1 MVNVFAPYF
10 HAFRT
15 VHVCAILCA
24 LTSGLLA
31 ADPVVSNISAEQR
44 AGTKLVDITY
54 DVTADTPTV
63 GVTLRISSDGGTTFS
78 VPATTLSG
86 AVGVN
91 VPVGK
96 GKVITWNAGSDW
108 LGNYSTAMRFEVKV
122 DNGVVMAPEGFAYV
136 AAGALPAS
144 SWAGAQAV
152 DAFFIAN
159 TEVTWSEFQTVR
171 TWAAANDYDIGSV
184 GAGTGQNRPVTNVS
198 WYQALKWCN
207 ARSEKDGLRP
217 VYKVGTDV
225 YRTGD
230 SVPTVDASAN
240 GYRLPSEKEWEFA
253 ARGGVLTNGYEYSGS
268 NDINAVAWYSNNTGS
283 STQDVATKLTNELGL
298 SDMSGNVWEW
308 CFDIYSDSLRVFR
321 GGSWGSDAY
330 CRIELRDGSH
340 YEPSGSNSSIG
351 FRVARSSPLVSSS
364 EELVDTRYPG
374 QFEIIEGSYTWHEAK
389 ADSEARGGRL
399 AVLNTSAKIAAANE
413 FLKDGVTWPSLWL
426 GLTDETEEGRWTWI
440 DGTPISVSNW
450 FGTEPNNSNNEED
463 HAILFRFAPSI
474 HENGEWNDVPSRF
487 RYPYLLEKISQ
498 FLAIDLTQNGSISGA
513 GTYAPGTSA
522 TLIAT
527 PSPGYRFTGWTGD
540 ASGTDNPVTLLMDSD
555 KSVGATFVED
565 TRDPDGDG
573 LTNYQE
579 FITYST
585 DSTLADTDGDGI
597 NDGAEVAQGRS
608 PKTAEPVIT
617 NITATQRSGTKIVD
631 ISYDLASL
639 TQTVKVTLEISS
651 DGGLTYIVPVT
662 STTGAVGNSVTVGSG
677 NTIVWNAGVDWDGNF
692 SNQMRFRL
700 VADDLQVP
708 GFSLIPS
715 GSFTM
720 GRTSGDTDAD
730 APSVNVNV
738 SQFYMGKYEVTKAD
752 WDEVWAWAV
761 NNGYTDMA
769 PGDGKA
775 NNHPIHSIS
784 WWDVIK
790 WCNARSQKEG
800 LIPCY
805 SVNGAV
811 MKTGTTDPTVSWK
824 ANGYRLP
831 TEAEWEKAARGGVS
845 GKRFPWGTDTISHN
859 EANFNNNGFESYK
872 SGTTGDHPTFFT
884 GTLPS
889 TAPVGSFAANGYSLH
904 DMAGNLSEWCWDWYG
919 ESTYV
924 NNAKDSFGPSS
935 GSFRIGRGGSWLTY
949 ALRCRASDRDYN
961 SSSLA
966 NHSVG
971 FRVARSNSATLGVSN
986 FFSPQNSTVDI
997 RNFSLSKSTTT
1008 NGSISGTASYLSG
1021 SSATVTATPQPGYLF
1036 GSWTGDSSGSANPT
1050 TVLMDADKTVGATFV
1065 EDTRDPDNDGLT
1077 NYQEIIVYLT
1087 NPNIADTDSDGV
1099 NDGQEVSDATNPK
1112 VTDTDGDGLSDGD
1125 EKTRTTNPLLADTDG
1140 DSYSDSYEVQF
1151 SSDPKLASS
1160 FPTYLLTLV
1169 SNGAATGGSFSKSGS
1184 LAHGTNATLT
1194 ATPTAGYLFGA
1205 WSDDASGSTNPLT
1218 LLMNANK
1225 TVGANFV
1232 QDTRDP
1238 DNDGL
1243 TNYQEI
1249 IVRLT
1254 NPNVAD
1260 SDGDGLNDGQEV
1272 IDGTNPLVTDSDG
1285 DGLSD
1290 GEEKTG
1296 GTNPLLTDTDGDSY
1310 SDDYEVQFSS
1320 DPKSSTSFPTFTLTL
1335 SNNGAATG
1343 GSFSKSGSL
1352 AHGTNATLTATPS
1365 SGYLFSAWS
1374 SDASGS
1380 TNPLTLL
1387 MNANKTVGASFV
1399 QDTLDP
1405 DNDGLTNYQEIIV
1418 RLTNPNIADT
1428 DGDGV
1433 NDGQEVSDGTNPLV
1447 VDSDGDGLSD
1457 GEEKYRGTNPLSSDS
1472 DGDGLSDLQ
1481 EELLTKT
1488 DPLKQDS
1495 DGNGIIDS
1503 FEDPDNDGILNG
1515 REVNERATD
1524 PKKADSDGDGLSD
1537 TYELIFKGSTDAFK
1551 PRIGDRIR
1559 LDMRELGFQGSFKLI
1574 GKLPVGMTFNATTG
1588 ILEGKLTGKPL
1599 TSALTIQILNGKTV
1613 VRSIPLSLPVG
1624 AFPFSISGSWQA
1636 LLEDTNGQPQG
1647 LLSATLSS
1655 PGTYT
1660 ATLDVAGSK
1669 VIRSI
1674 KGSFELEPG
1683 VERSSISMTFQAA
1696 TGLAAQTLTL
1706 RVSGVD
1712 ALASGT
1718 HAQGTIRGFRLARGS
1733 ELPRSVKSFTLV
1745 IDQGVQDGFQIP
1757 AGMGWATGTI
1767 STKGIITLS
1776 GQLGDAKSLTGSFK
1790 LGATGQALLWLKP
1803 YLNLSSRLGGVVSF
1817 HGSGGVP
1824 ITALARTDQSLWWY
1838 RVADARE
1845 LSYPS
1850 GFASLLTTVGVR
1862 PFTPPVNATALATTL
1877 GLTQQ
1882 TFKNVIFDG
1891 GGLPDPDAAQALPNA
1906 FALDA
1911 AYKLVTVPVPGRLMA
1926 SWQGSINAKTGSFS
1940 GTLGVTASTT
1950 GILAGNAAVSGVLFP
1965 TVDVDGEVGAGLV
1978 RIPIA
1983 GPAGSFRTGAVVLS
1997 NK

>member
-1 MVNVFAPYF
+1 VV
-10 HAFRT
+10 
-15 VHVCAILCA
+15 
-24 LTSGLLA
+24 
-31 ADPVVSNISAEQR
+31 ADDRQIPGFTEVE
-44 AGTKLVDITY
+44 AG
-54 DVTADTPTV
+54 
-63 GVTLRISSDGGTTFS
+63 
-78 VPATTLSG
+78 
-86 AVGVN
+86 N
-91 VPVGK
+91 
-96 GKVITWNAGSDW
+96 
-108 LGNYSTAMRFEVKV
+108 
-122 DNGVVMAPEGFAYV
+122 
-136 AAGALPAS
+136 LPAS
-144 SWAGAQAV
+144 SWAGAQSVASFYM
-152 DAFFIAN
+152 AK
-159 TEVTWSEFQTVR
+159 TEVTWSEFAKVR
-171 TWAAANDYDIGSV
+171 TWAAVNGYDIGNV
-184 GAGTGQNRPVTNVS
+184 GAGTEPNHPVTNTT
-198 WYQALKWCN
+198 WYQTLKWCN
-207 ARSEKDGLRP
+207 ARSEKEGLSP
-217 VYKVGTDV
+217 VYKVGSGI

-230 SVPTVDASAN
+230 SVPTVDATAN

-253 ARGGVLTNGYEYSGS
+253 ARGGLKTTGYEFSGS
-268 NDINAVAWYSNNTGS
+268 NNINAVAWFNENS
-283 STQDVATKLTNELGL
+283 SQSIHEVGTKQANELGL

-308 CFDIYSDSLRVFR
+308 CFDNWNVTPSFRIYR
-321 GGSWGSDAY
+321 GGSWSTIIDGCQIAY
-330 CRIELRDGSH
+330 RAYYYPTLSL
-340 YEPSGSNSSIG
+340 NNVG
-351 FRVARSSPLVSSS
+351 FRLAITSITAGAVGNATTNTIL
-364 EELVDTRYPG
+364 DTRDWDLVVTNS
-374 QFEIIEGSYTWHEAK
+374 IEGTA
-389 ADSEARGGRL
+389 
-399 AVLNTSAKIAAANE
+399 
-413 FLKDGVTWPSLWL
+413 
-426 GLTDETEEGRWTWI
+426 
-440 DGTPISVSNW
+440 
-450 FGTEPNNSNNEED
+450 
-463 HAILFRFAPSI
+463 
-474 HENGEWNDVPSRF
+474 
-487 RYPYLLEKISQ
+487 
-498 FLAIDLTQNGSISGA
+498 SGA
-513 GTYAPGTSA
+513 GTYLSSTNA
-522 TLIAT
+522 TL
-527 PSPGYRFTGWTGD
+527 
-540 ASGTDNPVTLLMDSD
+540 
-555 KSVGATFVED
+555 
-565 TRDPDGDG
+565 
-573 LTNYQE
+573 
-579 FITYST
+579 
-585 DSTLADTDGDGI
+585 
-597 NDGAEVAQGRS
+597 
-608 PKTAEPVIT
+608 
-617 NITATQRSGTKIVD
+617 
-631 ISYDLASL
+631 
-639 TQTVKVTLEISS
+639 
-651 DGGLTYIVPVT
+651 
-662 STTGAVGNSVTVGSG
+662 
-677 NTIVWNAGVDWDGNF
+677 
-692 SNQMRFRL
+692 
-700 VADDLQVP
+700 
-708 GFSLIPS
+708 
-715 GSFTM
+715 
-720 GRTSGDTDAD
+720 
-730 APSVNVNV
+730 
-738 SQFYMGKYEVTKAD
+738 
-752 WDEVWAWAV
+752 
-761 NNGYTDMA
+761 
-769 PGDGKA
+769 
-775 NNHPIHSIS
+775 
-784 WWDVIK
+784 
-790 WCNARSQKEG
+790 
-800 LIPCY
+800 
-805 SVNGAV
+805 
-811 MKTGTTDPTVSWK
+811 
-824 ANGYRLP
+824 
-831 TEAEWEKAARGGVS
+831 
-845 GKRFPWGTDTISHN
+845 
-859 EANFNNNGFESYK
+859 
-872 SGTTGDHPTFFT
+872 
-884 GTLPS
+884 
-889 TAPVGSFAANGYSLH
+889 
-904 DMAGNLSEWCWDWYG
+904 
-919 ESTYV
+919 
-924 NNAKDSFGPSS
+924 
-935 GSFRIGRGGSWLTY
+935 
-949 ALRCRASDRDYN
+949 
-961 SSSLA
+961 
-966 NHSVG
+966 
-971 FRVARSNSATLGVSN
+971 
-986 FFSPQNSTVDI
+986 
-997 RNFSLSKSTTT
+997 
-1008 NGSISGTASYLSG
+1008 
-1021 SSATVTATPQPGYLF
+1021 TATPLQGYLF
-1036 GSWTGDSSGSANPT
+1036 GSWSGDASGNSNPRA
-1050 TVLMDADKTVGATFV
+1050 LIMDADKTVGATFV
-1065 EDTRDPDNDGLT
+1065 EDARDPDNDGLT

-1194 ATPTAGYLFGA
+1194 ATPSSGYLFGS
-1205 WSDDASGSTNPLT
+1205 WSGNATGSSNPLT

-1537 TYELIFKGSTDAFK
+1537 TYELIFKGNTDAFK

-1613 VRSIPLSLPVG
+1613 VRSIPLTLPVG

-1683 VERSSISMTFQAA
+1683 VERASISMTFQAA

-1911 AYKLVTVPVPGRLMA
+1911 AYKLITVPMPGRLMA
-1926 SWQGSINAKTGSFS
+1926 PWQGSINAKTGSFS
-1940 GTLGVTASTT
+1940 STLGVTASTT
-1950 GILAGNAAVSGVLFP
+1950 GILAGNAAVGGVLFP
-1965 TVDVDGEVGAGLV
+1965 TVDVEGEVGAGLV